1 MPREWEARKKET
13 LTTMCKANLAAAT
26 MAAIL
31 PLVSTAYQ
39 TEPIVRDY
47 GARNASKS
55 APVIRDLAPPPLP
68 SAHGISP
75 LGIGI
80 LPAVELPS
88 QDWDVALVRLNV
100 FVGCHREVYGLD
112 AGVIGNETV
121 GEFVG
126 VQAAGFYN
134 RIGYSE
140 GALQFAG
147 IMNRCAGDFAGLQTA
162 VAANITDG
170 TMSGFQFGLV
180 NRAARLDGLQIGFFN
195 IAETGSGV
203 QIGVWNSAQSLE
215 GLQIGIGNYNA
226 DSSMPFFPVVNFAF

>member
-1 MPREWEARKKET
+1 MRKT
-13 LTTMCKANLAAAT
+13 NLAAAA
-26 MAAIL
+26 MAVIL
-31 PLVSTAYQ
+31 PLVVTANQ
-39 TEPIVRDY
+39 AEPIVRDY
-47 GARNASKS
+47 GARNARKS
-55 APVIRDLAPPPLP
+55 APVICDLAPPPLP
-68 SAHGISP
+68 PAHGISP

-80 LPAVELPS
+80 LPAVGMPS
-88 QDWDVALVRLNV
+88 QDWDVALLRLNI
-100 FVGCHREVYGLD
+100 FVGRHREVYGLD

-126 VQAAGFYN
+126 VQASGFYN

-215 GLQIGIGNYNA
+215 GLQIGLGNYNA
-226 DSSMPFFPVVNFAF
+226 DSSMPFFPVINFAF

>member
-1 MPREWEARKKET
+1 M
-13 LTTMCKANLAAAT
+13 TMCKENLAAAA

-31 PLVSTAYQ
+31 PLMATAYQ
-39 TEPIVRDY
+39 AEPIVRDY

-100 FVGCHREVYGLD
+100 FVGRHREVYGLD